1 MDREPDVGQTEV
13 SADLIATRRDSRS
26 VIVAEFDHSTL
37 AKSFGMEG
45 MGVFAAPTVIER
57 EVLQQ
62 YAVRV
67 VGRSSAVVQQFYAL
81 SVERKIKHPAVV
93 AICKS
98 ARQDIFGQT

>member
-1 MDREPDVGQTEV
+1 
-13 SADLIATRRDSRS
+13 
-26 VIVAEFDHSTL
+26 
-37 AKSFGMEG
+37 
-45 MGVFAAPTVIER
+45 
-57 EVLQQ
+57 VLHQ

-67 VGRSSAVVQQFYAL
+67 VGRSSAVLQQFYAL

>member
-1 MDREPDVGQTEV
+1 MDPESKVGQAEV
-13 SADLIATRRDSRS
+13 SADCIG
-26 VIVAEFDHSTL
+26 
-37 AKSFGMEG
+37 KSDASGL
-45 MGVFAAPTVIER
+45 PR
-57 EVLQQ
+57 EAQDPAHHVLHQ

-67 VGRSSAVVQQFYAL
+67 VGRSSAVLQQFYAL